1 MKNLMAILFLI
12 CFVASISSCVKDNDE
27 NKNFYDQEYRDG
39 LWINH
44 ELTDTLVF
52 TSFSTLVRKG
62 VYYNETYSYW
72 IENETL
78 FVSLGGWETS
88 HPIQEAKNDKVVIG
102 NMYLSTEFYDNS
114 GTYFKDKG
122 N

>member
-1 MKNLMAILFLI
+1 MKNLIAVLFLV
-12 CFVASISSCVKDNDE
+12 CFVASISSCNKDNDE

-114 GTYFKDKG
+114 GTYFKDNG